1 MKLALGP
8 LGAILV
14 GAVAMSFGAGCA
26 ASAAPRGPA
35 VGTTELSSVTFML
48 SRLAPATWDGDEAR
62 TSTPAGAPAKT
73 WGAVD
78 APANAPAPAPELM
91 STP

>member
-8 LGAILV
+8 LGVMLV

-35 VGTTELSSVTFML
+35 VGTTELSSVTFTL
-48 SRLAPATWDGDEAR
+48 SRLAPAAWESDALVAPAGSPLKTWGAADA
-62 TSTPAGAPAKT
+62 PAGAPAQ
-73 WGAVD
+73 AR
-78 APANAPAPAPELM
+78 APELT